1 MFKLSLENL
10 SSIWFL
16 INSRNL
22 SSFLFQWLIVS
33 TFFLDMSTRLQW
45 LITYFHLKT
54 LTWVMF
60 APRMQWSTQHLLTGG
75 SQQRIFSYILKTKLR
90 KPIQMTIKKILS
102 KPFPK
107 KFPQQPKMP
116 ERHVNCPGIQQN
128 QEKYLLAWQLQFL
141 KS

>member
-16 INSRNL
+16 IKFVQ
-22 SSFLFQWLIVS
+22 FLVPMANCFYL
-33 TFFLDMSTRLQW
+33 FLDMSTRLQW

-90 KPIQMTIKKILS
+90 IRIQMTIKKFLS
-102 KPFPK
+102 KPLPK
-107 KFPQQPKMP
+107 KCPQKPKMP
-116 ERHVNCPGIQQN
+116 ERHANFPGILQSR
-128 QEKYLLAWQLQFL
+128 EKYLLAWQLQFL